1 MCRSLMWQ
9 TVEVFVFVWVRFV
22 SLLAALAGPAPA
34 FSSAESGDLQ
44 CSVES
49 QKYGLKIASPS

>member
-1 MCRSLMWQ
+1 MWQ